1 MEDNLKDFRQR
12 IEQHL
17 PRFTRSQQRIA
28 SYLLA
33 SYDEAAFGSL
43 TDMARR
49 LEVSEATLVRFA
61 QALGYAGF
69 RGLRRCLQ
77 GLVRVQATPAS
88 RLQHKLGELAESQG
102 HVLSKVLDMEV
113 QYLAEASHSVDPG
126 DFDRAVEILL
136 LAQRVFAFGSGPS
149 GVLANLAE
157 LRLRRLGI
165 LTIAMTES
173 GRHLL
178 EKLQLLRTGDA
189 VLAAGFNYVRP
200 ELVAVLEHARAAGC
214 RSILLTDTLGPALRS
229 RADVVLAAR
238 RGPVSTFH
246 SLTVP
251 MAVLNA
257 LILAVAMAR
266 PEESLAALNRLEQL
280 RATFDL
286 DHHGSRSARRSEA
299 EAEERHASRLGGAEE
314 KARQTG

>member
-1 MEDNLKDFRQR
+1 MEGELNDFRQR
-12 IEQHL
+12 LEDCHL
-17 PRFTRSQQRIA
+17 SLTKSQQRIA

-33 SYDEAAFGSL
+33 GYDEAAFL
-43 TDMARR
+43 PAADLAER
-49 LEVSEATLVRFA
+49 LNVSEATLVRFA
-61 QALGYAGF
+61 RAIGYHGF
-69 RGLRRCLQ
+69 RDLRRCLQ
-77 GLVRVQATPAS
+77 GLFRAQATPAV
-88 RLQHKLGELAESQG
+88 RLQHKLGELSSSQG
-102 HVLSKVLDMEV
+102 HVLAKVLDMEV
-113 QYLAEASHSVDPG
+113 QYLTEASHSIDPA
-126 DFDRAVEILL
+126 DFDRAVQVLL
-136 LAQRVFAFGSGPS
+136 GGERIFVFGSGPS
-149 GVLANLAE
+149 GILADLAE

-178 EKLQLLRTGDA
+178 EKLQLLQKGDA

-200 ELVAVLEHARAAGC
+200 ELVTVLDHARATGC

-229 RADVVLAAR
+229 KADVVLAAR

-266 PEESLAALNRLEQL
+266 PEDSLAALNRLQHL
-280 RATFDL
+280 RAASGL
-286 DHHGSRSARRSEA
+286 DAASPALSTSPGRVSARHSPTEDG
-299 EAEERHASRLGGAEE
+299 L
-314 KARQTG
+314 